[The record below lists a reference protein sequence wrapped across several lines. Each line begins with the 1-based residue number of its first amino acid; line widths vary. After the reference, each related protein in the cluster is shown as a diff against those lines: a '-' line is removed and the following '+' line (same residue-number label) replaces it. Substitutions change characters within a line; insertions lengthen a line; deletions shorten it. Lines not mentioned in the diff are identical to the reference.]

1 MKEID
6 NLIMRIKKRIEEIDD
21 LMWQSLREG
30 IRINFAYYEGLRE
43 AYKAV
48 LEELEIIA
56 IEEKIRS
63 KVSAVDFRKLVRASV
78 PRARLKSLS
87 EEEIKEIIEKTPKDW
102 GVKTKSSEI

>member
-1 MKEID
+1 MKSKVSALSNETFQLQNQKIFIVAKTRLIMSKEID

-56 IEEKIRS
+56 I
-63 KVSAVDFRKLVRASV
+63 
-78 PRARLKSLS
+78 
-87 EEEIKEIIEKTPKDW
+87 
-102 GVKTKSSEI
+102 KSSET